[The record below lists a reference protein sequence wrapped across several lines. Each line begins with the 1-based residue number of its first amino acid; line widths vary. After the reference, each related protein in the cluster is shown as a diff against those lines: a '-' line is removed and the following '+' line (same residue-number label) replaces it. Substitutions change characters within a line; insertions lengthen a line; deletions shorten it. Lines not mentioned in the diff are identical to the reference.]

1 MAALNKHIDHEI
13 ETVFLMADIQNSFL
27 SSSIVKELARNGGNI
42 KGLVPDKIINDI
54 MKKMY

>member
-1 MAALNKHIDHEI
+1 
-13 ETVFLMADIQNSFL
+13 MADIQNSFL

-42 KGLVPDKIINDI
+42 KGLVPDKIIDDI